1 MASNT
6 FVSAGAGPHCPDTDS
21 SLIQRGS
28 RTRIS
33 RTKVSVL
40 RVLGRHFGSHVLSA
54 LRMVFKSYE
63 PAVALTQQS
72 LRGPSWGKDGV
83 KMERFA
89 HDIME
94 SGEVDCAED
103 LPILCEV
110 LNFVH
115 DVLEKVLSRETE
127 VRHYLPAQKA
137 ADFAPN
143 GPVMSDLRKVMEELD
158 KLEEEYQ
165 HEIKLLAAE
174 FDADSFQLDNGKS
187 SVEESLAGVEEAHV
201 EATSNNPGELGE
213 SVRKIPGQLGE
224 PEKKR
229 AGELGE
235 PEKKRPGELGEPE
248 KKRSRS
254 CLEVHEDVIKEVTSA
269 PPWEPSS
276 VSNVKAGLI
285 LDQGLKK
292 PAALNKTLAEAG
304 AAALDRFQR

>member
-6 FVSAGAGPHCPDTDS
+6 FVSAGAGPHCPQTYDTDS

-33 RTKVSVL
+33 RTKVSAL

-54 LRMVFKSYE
+54 LRMAFKSYE

-83 KMERFA
+83 EMERFA
-89 HDIME
+89 HDIMD
-94 SGEVDCAED
+94 SGEVDRAED

-110 LNFVH
+110 LNFAH
-115 DVLEKVLSRETE
+115 EVLEKVLSRETE
-127 VRHYLPAQKA
+127 VKHYLPAQKA
-137 ADFAPN
+137 AEFAPN
-143 GPVMSDLRKVMEELD
+143 GPVMSELRKVMEELE

-165 HEIKLLAAE
+165 AENEVLAAE
-174 FDADSFQLDNGKS
+174 FDADSFRLDNTTS
-187 SVEESLAGVEEAHV
+187 SVEENLAGAKEVQV
-201 EATSNNPGELGE
+201 EATSNNPGELGK
-213 SVRKIPGQLGE
+213 SV
-224 PEKKR
+224 KKR
-229 AGELGE
+229 PGELGE
-235 PEKKRPGELGEPE
+235 PVKKMSGELGEPE

-254 CLEVHEDVIKEVTSA
+254 SLEVYEDVIKEAGGLTVEET
-269 PPWEPSS
+269 PPWEPSV

-285 LDQGLKK
+285 LDQALKK

-304 AAALDRFQR
+304 AAALDRFQK